1 VTTISLKNRIE
12 ELQRLEGFLREFF
25 DDNQIPDQELN
36 SVHLILEELVTNAVF
51 HGYDD
56 DREHEIL
63 IRLALEGEDLRIEVE
78 DDGRAFDPLKVPA
91 AEIAPTL
98 EEQQIGGMGIL
109 LVKSLAS
116 EIRYQRI
123 DGKNHLTLLKARIRP

>member
-1 VTTISLKNRIE
+1 MTTISLKNRIE
-12 ELQRLEGFLREFF
+12 ELQRLEGFVREFF

-63 IRLALEGEDLRIEVE
+63 IRLAFEGDDLRIEVE
-78 DDGRAFDPLKVPA
+78 DDGRAFDPLQAPV

-109 LVKSLAS
+109 IVKSLTS
-116 EIRYQRI
+116 EIRYQRM
-123 DGKNHLTLLKARIRP
+123 DGKNHLTLLRTGVRS